1 MLLIYSR
8 EETYISSTLDETSH
22 FFLHQTASSYG
33 IPEKKRFVLFI
44 QAIFHSDQTKKRP
57 DFIHHGPIICGSDFS
72 ERFDFVHYGHIA
84 FRFEWK
90 NTRFFLFTENM
101 PFFDTR
107 WKKKNVWSC
116 SWQTWF
122 IQIRWKSTLFF
133 SFRPYLIKNSC
144 SFTTHNTYCIH
155 TRCKKHLFFCEKAPF
170 FSFRPYLMKN
180 SCSFTTHNTCCI
192 HTRCKKHLFFFM
204 PDIFHSVPV
213 KKRLV
218 SLILPT
224 KKSASYGHAK
234 LYEYVICTA
243 LCLAQ
248 CKDKGQETA
257 DKAATCSPSIVPP
270 TEKNDC
276 TYGGSESPWKA
287 PWKPCAPME
296 VP

>member
-144 SFTTHNTYCIH
+144 SFTTHNT
-155 TRCKKHLFFCEKAPF
+155 
-170 FSFRPYLMKN
+170 
-180 SCSFTTHNTCCI
+180 CCI

-248 CKDKGQETA
+248 CNDKGQETA
-257 DKAATCSPSIVPP
+257 DKAAMCSFSIVPP
-270 TEKNDC
+270 PKKRLYVRRERVPM
-276 TYGGSESPWKA
+276 ESTMEA
-287 PWKPCAPME
+287 LCSHESPME
-296 VP
+296 VPRWKHHRSTMEVPVEAA

>member
-1 MLLIYSR
+1 MVIL
-8 EETYISSTLDETSH
+8 
-22 FFLHQTASSYG
+22 
-33 IPEKKRFVLFI
+33 
-44 QAIFHSDQTKKRP
+44 HSDLN
-57 DFIHHGPIICGSDFS
+57 
-72 ERFDFVHYGHIA
+72 E
-84 FRFEWK
+84 K

-101 PFFDTR
+101 HFFDTR
-107 WKKKNVWSC
+107 WKRRPVWSC
-116 SWQTWF
+116 PWQTWF
-122 IQIRWKSTLFF
+122 IQIRWKNTRFFFIPALLDEKQLLFHDTQYTLH
-133 SFRPYLIKNSC
+133 SC
-144 SFTTHNTYCIH
+144 PMRKTSV
-155 TRCKKHLFFCEKAPF
+155 
-170 FSFRPYLMKN
+170 
-180 SCSFTTHNTCCI
+180 
-192 HTRCKKHLFFFM
+192 FFFM

-248 CKDKGQETA
+248 CNDKGQETA